1 MFEFKKGDQNN
12 LEGKVLVYVHNLK
25 PHCENCSIYEYP
37 GIYAATN
44 KSDLLEYKNIDKE
57 AIEMVDEAWKRAQE
71 MLKELEKY
79 KIRIVPMIFA
89 PARFKS
95 LEDINKINNGDI
107 IFGGEINGLDFAIF
121 SLYGLSTAYLANYMS
136 QLESKAKIN
145 KTNFEDDK
153 TFTDNYKNYKEKDLK
168 LRLYAMTSELLHA
181 IDSKE
186 NILEMIAVSNLRKF
200 TQGADFSPDVINLI
214 GVAQT
219 NEHEKLNII
228 SAYVDKI
235 GAIYSERYEE
245 AAEINKKI
253 KILSEIVVDKDI
265 TT

>member
-12 LEGKVLVYVHNLK
+12 LEGRVLVYVHNLK
-25 PHCENCSIYEYP
+25 PHCENCSIYKYP

-44 KSDLLEYKNIDKE
+44 KADLLEYKNIDE
-57 AIEMVDEAWKRAQE
+57 EVIEIVDEAWKKAQKT
-71 MLKELEKY
+71 LKELEKH

-89 PARFKS
+89 PARFKN
-95 LEDINKINNGDI
+95 LDDINKINIGDI
-107 IFGGEINGLDFAIF
+107 ISGGEINGLDFSYF
-121 SLYGLSTAYLANYMS
+121 SLYGLATAYLANYMS

-145 KTNFEDDK
+145 KANFEDDR
-153 TFTDNYKNYKEKDLK
+153 TFTDSYKNYKEKDLK
-168 LRLYAMTSELLHA
+168 LKLYAMTSELLHA
-181 IDSKE
+181 IENKDSK
-186 NILEMIAVSNLRKF
+186 LEMIAISNLRIF

-245 AAEINKKI
+245 AADINKKL
-253 KILSEIVVDKDI
+253 KIMSEIVVDKDI